1 MATDLKTRVTRRLGP
16 ASSPRWQIA
25 TRWGAYSAY
34 LDALSS
40 SLDTVLLP
48 GVGTVGLGETY
59 IPLRLTRWSEEQ
71 ALRSFASSGEPST
84 LSIAE
89 ALTEQSRVVLTGP
102 KGTGKSALMRR
113 HALELAQEAR
123 QAGIRSSVFSSGA
136 PSLPLYIPLAD
147 VTAEADL
154 DAELRTALSSAGFA
168 DADDFLDAHL
178 AHGNAAVFF
187 DDLDSFEPDALREV
201 AGKIVD
207 LVNRYP
213 LIRVIAATR
222 DIADAA
228 CFDGFVTFEVAGVD
242 PARVESLASRWGYS
256 DVADSSGFLQVV
268 ERLPL
273 IRSLVARPG
282 WLAAG
287 LANLGREHIRAYD
300 IVTGFVDYI
309 ESDPDPEWFAL
320 GRRMHEAHAAIGS
333 RDQLKS
339 VRRRSGLLSWLSDDT
354 FTFVHPAVQVY
365 LAAAADPPNDVAA
378 AQEMASRADDPW
390 WRMAVVLASAHFDE
404 EPAHAMIRRLL
415 DESHS
420 QLAALAISERLTP
433 DPQLLEEAQIALLD
447 KIGEESEDPT
457 RRRHAVALA
466 AVRGG
471 EPVRKTGIVG
481 PVLDSLQNGVPMVRA
496 AAAGA
501 LGGLRDPGAIAPL
514 LSSLGDAHS
523 EVRGRAADAL
533 AVFGD
538 RTVQPLVRQLNV
550 PNPEIRLAAQ
560 RALSQQ
566 GELAVPALIALLDS
580 ASSATRAEVAG
591 ALAGIGSAAVP
602 ALIETFARDV
612 AGGSFEASDER
623 LAAVQSASEALTL
636 IGGPAVSPLV
646 GFFGE
651 ADPSHRERVVEV
663 LGAIGADAV
672 EALSAMTTD
681 LHHAHSVDAAGLLG
695 SLPHVGK
702 EATRALVRAL
712 ADERFEV
719 RWAARRSLRRLE
731 DDAEDA
737 LLDALAADDERVRW
751 EATEILLQYPEPPI
765 DRLRPVL
772 EARLESPAVQDRRQ
786 AVRALAEMSG
796 PMIRDLLVRALDD
809 EDPIVR
815 RAAVA
820 HLGREED
827 PSAAK
832 VLASR
837 WSAETD
843 VDTAQSILEAIAVS
857 DPEGAIPT
865 LIDALASNDNRVCAT
880 ATDLLSDIGPP
891 AVIPLVE
898 ALNSRPAELDLDGAL
913 SILARAGVAAR
924 AEGRT
929 PANLARAYHRM
940 LVEPLEVDELV
951 YLSTTIEW
959 WPPAHEL
966 HRTFTAAKQFLECRS
981 LGGIAAAVGAL
992 EWIDGTETWLRPAA
1006 QKALRQLRLISQA
1019 VQYYNRGGTRS
1030 AKEKGLLTATA
1041 RLSEMQSMIGTLGE
1055 PHQRIFHAV
1064 AEHWTGLINHAIR
1077 ELQGRAELDVELRTE
1092 HVRIRDE
1099 DTTAVLVF
1107 ELVNQGEGLASNT
1120 QLTLEADGESLEL
1133 QSAPTH
1139 YLPPLGHGDR
1149 LTAEFTVKRQGA
1161 GVAPVTIVVTYDD
1174 PQTESKSR
1182 KFAREVRFFVEEA
1195 EYREIGKS
1203 PYIAGPPV
1211 KSREMFYGRHATFT
1225 WVQENLSGTYQ
1236 DNVLV
1241 MYGERRTGKT
1251 SVLYQLQYHLPE
1263 TYAFVLI
1270 DLQTIAYALGSTS
1283 DLLYAMTRKTV
1294 GGLRKQG
1301 FDLEPPVRED
1311 FAEHPIERFE
1321 RLGEEIGNQAATV
1334 GRRAVLIV
1342 DEFDL
1347 LIEAVENGQVS
1358 PYVFDC
1364 IRGLMQHQDG
1374 LSFIF
1379 TGANKV
1385 SEMLRNPQSIL
1396 FNTALRRKVS
1406 FLEKEE
1412 AERLIREPVGD
1423 VLWYDDLAFEKIL
1436 RATAGHAYFIQY
1448 ICHEIVNIARRDE
1461 KNFVTLRDVDRA
1473 LQTTVQETTGII
1485 RHAYMSL
1492 NMEARILLAAMSR
1505 ITDDGRP
1512 FVGLDDVLE
1521 TMRQDDVVVAKR
1533 DAIETMRH
1541 LVDRDFISAR
1551 GQEGAGRQYGF
1562 TMDIVRVWLEQ
1573 NEEYAR
1579 LLEEQRHE

>member
-1 MATDLKTRVTRRLGP
+1 M
-16 ASSPRWQIA
+16 
-25 TRWGAYSAY
+25 RWGAYSSY
-34 LDALSS
+34 LDALASS
-40 SLDTVLLP
+40 IDSVLLP
-48 GVGTVGLGETY
+48 GVGSVGLGDTY

-71 ALRSFASSGEPST
+71 ALRSFASGGDHTT
-84 LSIAE
+84 LSISE
-89 ALTEQSRVVLTGP
+89 ALAEQPRLVLTGP
-102 KGTGKSALMRR
+102 KGTGKSALLRR
-113 HALELAQEAR
+113 HALELASTAR
-123 QAGIRSSVFSSGA
+123 ASGVRSSLHSGGV
-136 PSLPLYIPLAD
+136 SRLPLYIPLAD
-147 VTAEADL
+147 V
-154 DAELRTALSSAGFA
+154 SA
-168 DADDFLDAHL
+168 DADLHQEMRSSLERLGLDDSGDFLEAHL
-178 AHGNAAVFF
+178 EHGDAAVFF
-187 DDLDSFEPDALREV
+187 DDLDSFEPEALREV
-201 AGKIVD
+201 AQKIIE
-207 LVNRYP
+207 LVRRYP
-213 LIRVIAATR
+213 GIRVVAATR

-228 CFDGFVTFEVAGVD
+228 IFDGFVTYEVAGVD

-256 DVADSSGFLQVV
+256 DVADSSGFLQVI

-300 IVTGFVDYI
+300 IVAGFVDYI
-309 ESDPDPEWFAL
+309 ESDPDPEWFTLA
-320 GRRMHEAHAAIGS
+320 RRMHEAHAAIGS
-333 RDQLKS
+333 RDQLT
-339 VRRRSGLLSWLSDDT
+339 VHPGRSGLLSWLTDDT

-365 LAAAADPPNDVAA
+365 LAAAADSADDVDAA
-378 AQEMASRADDPW
+378 IEMASRADDPW
-390 WRMAVVLASAHFDE
+390 WRMAVVLASAHFE
-404 EPAHAMIRRLL
+404 AEPAAAMIRRLL
-415 DESHS
+415 DGSHA
-420 QLAALAISERLTP
+420 QIAALALSEHLDP
-433 DPQLLEEAQIALLD
+433 DPGLVEAAQIALLT
-447 KIGEESEDPT
+447 KIGLESDEPT
-457 RRRHAVALA
+457 RRRHAIALA
-466 AVRGG
+466 AVRRG

-481 PVLDSLQNGVPMVRA
+481 PVLDALQNGTAAVRA
-496 AAAGA
+496 AAATA
-501 LGGLRDPGAIAPL
+501 LGGLHDPAAIAPL
-514 LSSLGDAHS
+514 LSTLGDDDRDA
-523 EVRGRAADAL
+523 RDRAADAL

-550 PNPEIRLAAQ
+550 PDSEIRLAAR

-566 GELAVPALIALLDS
+566 GEIAVPALIALLDS
-580 ASSATRAEVAG
+580 ASSTTRVEVAG
-591 ALAGIGSAAVP
+591 ALAGIGSPAVP
-602 ALIETFARDV
+602 ALIAAIAR
-612 AGGSFEASDER
+612 GGSGGTMSATDEGLAAIEAASD
-623 LAAVQSASEALTL
+623 ALTQ
-636 IGGPAVSPLV
+636 IGSPAVAALV
-646 GFFGE
+646 AFYGE
-651 ADPSHRERVVEV
+651 ADPSHRELVVDV
-663 LGAIGADAV
+663 LRAIGADAV
-672 EALSAMTTD
+672 ETLSIMATD
-681 LHHAHSVDAAGLLG
+681 PHHAHSVDAAGLLG
-695 SLPHVGK
+695 SLPDIGR
-702 EATRALVRAL
+702 EAARALVRAL

-719 RWAARRSLRRLE
+719 RWAARRSLKRLE

-737 LLDALAADDERVRW
+737 LLDALDSDDERVRW
-751 EATEILLQYPEPPI
+751 EATEILLQYPDPPI

-772 EARLESPAVQDRRQ
+772 KTRLDSDSVQDRRQ

-796 PMIRDLLVRALDD
+796 PLIRDLLEQAIDD

-820 HLGREED
+820 HLGTDED
-827 PSAAK
+827 PSA
-832 VLASR
+832 VELLAAR
-837 WSAETD
+837 WSQETD
-843 VDTAQSILEAIAVS
+843 IDTAQSILEAIAAS
-857 DPEGAIPT
+857 NPEGAIPT
-865 LIDALASNDNRVCAT
+865 LIDALASNDTRVCST
-880 ATDLLSDIGPP
+880 ATELLSHIGPP

-898 ALNSRPAELDLDGAL
+898 ALNSRPAEIDLDRSL

-940 LVEPLEVDELV
+940 MVEPLDVDELV
-951 YLSTTIEW
+951 YLATTIEW

-981 LGGIAAAVGAL
+981 LGGIAAAVGTL

-1041 RLSEMQSMIGTLGE
+1041 RLSEMQAMIGTLGE

-1064 AEHWTGLINHAIR
+1064 AEHWGGLINHAIR

-1092 HVRIRDE
+1092 HIRIRDE
-1099 DTTAVLVF
+1099 NTTAVLVF

-1120 QLTLEADGESLEL
+1120 QLTLEADSESLEL
-1133 QSAPTH
+1133 QSAQTH

-1149 LTAEFTVKRQGA
+1149 MTAEFTVRRKGP
-1161 GVAPVTIVVTYDD
+1161 GVAPVNIIVTYDD
-1174 PQTESKSR
+1174 PQTEGLSR
-1182 KFAREVRFFVEEA
+1182 KFAREIRFFVEEA
-1195 EYREIGKS
+1195 AYREIGKS

-1211 KSREMFYGRHATFT
+1211 KSREMFYGRQPTFT

-1241 MYGERRTGKT
+1241 LYGERRTGKT

-1270 DLQTIAYALGSTS
+1270 DLQTIAYALGSTA

-1294 GGLRKQG
+1294 SGLRKQG
-1301 FDLEPPVRED
+1301 FNLELPNRED
-1311 FAEHPIERFE
+1311 FAKHPIERFE
-1321 RLGEEIGNQAATV
+1321 RLGEEIGNQASEV

-1347 LIEAVENGQVS
+1347 LIEAVEKDQVS

-1406 FLEKEE
+1406 FLERED

-1436 RATAGHAYFIQY
+1436 RATAGHPYFIQY
-1448 ICHEIVNIARRDE
+1448 ICHEIVNIARREE

-1492 NMEARILLAAMSR
+1492 NMEARIVLAAMSR

-1521 TMRQDDVVVAKR
+1521 TLLQDDITVSKR
-1533 DAIETMRH
+1533 DAIETVRH
-1541 LVDRDFISAR
+1541 LVDRDFISER
-1551 GQEGAGRQYGF
+1551 GQDGASRQFGF

-1573 NEEYAR
+1573 NDEYAR

>member
-1 MATDLKTRVTRRLGP
+1 MATDLRTRVSRRLGP
-16 ASSPRWQIA
+16 TSNPRWQVA

-34 LDALSS
+34 LDSMAAT
-40 SLDTVLLP
+40 LDIVLLP
-48 GVGTVGLGETY
+48 GVGSVGLGETY
-59 IPLRLTRWSEEQ
+59 IPLRLARWSEEE
-71 ALRSFASSGEPST
+71 ALRSFASGTDRST
-84 LSIAE
+84 LTIEDALAE
-89 ALTEQSRVVLTGP
+89 QPRLVLTGP
-102 KGTGKSALMRR
+102 KGTGKSALLRR
-113 HALELAQEAR
+113 HALELAHAAR
-123 QAGIRSSVFSSGA
+123 DAGIRSSLHTGGV

-147 VTAEADL
+147 VD
-154 DAELRTALSSAGFA
+154 A
-168 DADDFLDAHL
+168 DADLHGEMLAALERAGFEDSADFLEAHL
-178 AHGNAAVFF
+178 EHGEAAVFF
-187 DDLDSFEPDALREV
+187 DDLDSFAPSALREV
-201 AGKIVD
+201 AGKIVA
-207 LVNRYP
+207 LVQRYP
-213 LIRVIAATR
+213 GIRVVVATR

-228 CFDGFVTFEVAGVD
+228 CFDGFVTYEVAGVD
-242 PARVESLASRWGYS
+242 PARVEALASRWGYS
-256 DVADSSGFLQVV
+256 DVADSSGFLQVI

-309 ESDPDPEWFAL
+309 ESDPDPEWFSLA
-320 GRRMHEAHAAIGS
+320 RRMHEAHAAIGS
-333 RDQLKS
+333 RDQLTAHPG
-339 VRRRSGLLSWLSDDT
+339 RSGLLSWLTDDK
-354 FTFVHPAVQVY
+354 FTFVHPAVQVF
-365 LAAAADPPNDVAA
+365 LAAAADSADDVEAA
-378 AQEMASRADDPW
+378 VDMASRADDPW
-390 WRMAVVLASAHFDE
+390 WRMAVVLASAHFE
-404 EPAHAMIRRLL
+404 AGPAAAMIRRLL
-415 DESHS
+415 DDSHA
-420 QLAALAISERLTP
+420 QLAALALSEHEVP
-433 DPQLLEEAQIALLD
+433 DPGLVEEAQIALLE
-447 KIGEESEDPT
+447 KIGEESDEPT
-457 RRRHAVALA
+457 RRRHAIALA
-466 AVRGG
+466 AVRRG
-471 EPVRKTGIVG
+471 EPVRKTGIAG
-481 PVLDSLQNGVPMVRA
+481 PVLDSLQNGTASVRA
-496 AAAGA
+496 AAATA
-501 LGGLRDPGAIAPL
+501 IGGLRDPAAIAPL
-514 LSSLGDAHS
+514 LSALGDADADT
-523 EVRGRAADAL
+523 RARAADAL

-550 PNPEIRLAAQ
+550 PSPDIRSAAR
-560 RALSQQ
+560 RALSRQ
-566 GELAVPALIALLDS
+566 GEIAVPALIALLDS
-580 ASSATRAEVAG
+580 ASPTTRAEAAG

-602 ALIETFARDV
+602 ALIATIAKDGS
-612 AGGSFEASDER
+612 AGSINATDERIAAIDAASDA
-623 LAAVQSASEALTL
+623 LAR
-636 IGGPAVSPLV
+636 IGSPAVAALV
-646 GFFGE
+646 VFFGE
-651 ADPSHRERVVEV
+651 ADPSHRELVVKV
-663 LGAIGADAV
+663 LGAIGPDAV
-672 EALSAMTTD
+672 ETLSAMATD
-681 LHHAHSVDAAGLLG
+681 AHHAHSVDAAGLLG
-695 SLPHVGK
+695 ALPEVGR

-737 LLDALAADDERVRW
+737 LLDALDSADERVRW

-772 EARLESPAVQDRRQ
+772 KARLDSESVQDRRQ

-796 PMIRDLLVRALDD
+796 PMIRDLLEQAIDD

-820 HLGREED
+820 HLGSDED
-827 PSAAK
+827 PSA
-832 VLASR
+832 VELLAAR
-837 WSAETD
+837 WSEETD
-843 VDTAQSILEAIAVS
+843 VDTAQSILEAIAAS
-857 DPEGAIPT
+857 NPEGAIPT
-865 LIDALASNDNRVCAT
+865 LIDALASNDNRVCST
-880 ATDLLSDIGPP
+880 AAELLSHIGPP

-898 ALNSRPAELDLDGAL
+898 ALNSRPAEIDLDGAL
-913 SILARAGVAAR
+913 SVLARAGVAAR

-940 LVEPLEVDELV
+940 LVEPLDVDELV

-966 HRTFTAAKQFLECRS
+966 HRTFTAVKQFLDCRT

-992 EWIDGTETWLRPAA
+992 EWIDGIETWLRPAA

-1041 RLSEMQSMIGTLGE
+1041 RLSELQSMIGSLGE

-1064 AEHWTGLINHAIR
+1064 AEHWSDLINHAIR
-1077 ELQGRAELDVELRTE
+1077 EFQGRAELDVELRTE

-1107 ELVNQGEGLASNT
+1107 ELVNLGEGLASNT
-1120 QLTLEADGESLEL
+1120 QLTLEADGETLEI

-1149 LTAEFTVKRQGA
+1149 LTAEFTVRRHGA

-1174 PQTESKSR
+1174 PQTEGLSR
-1182 KFAREVRFFVEEA
+1182 NFAREVRFFVEEA

-1211 KSREMFYGRHATFT
+1211 KSREMFYGRQPTFT

-1241 MYGERRTGKT
+1241 LYGERRTGKT
-1251 SVLYQLQYHLPE
+1251 SVLYQLQYHLPDI
-1263 TYAFVLI
+1263 YAFVLI

-1294 GGLRKQG
+1294 SGLRKQG
-1301 FDLEPPVRED
+1301 FDLERPEREE
-1311 FAEHPIERFE
+1311 FADHPIERFE
-1321 RLGEEIGNQAATV
+1321 RLGEEIGNHAGAI

-1423 VLWYDDLAFEKIL
+1423 VLWYDDLALEKIL
-1436 RATAGHAYFIQY
+1436 RATAGHPYFIQY
-1448 ICHEIVNIARRDE
+1448 ICHEIVNIARREE

-1492 NMEARILLAAMSR
+1492 NMEARVVLAAMSR

-1512 FVGLDDVLE
+1512 YVGLDDILE
-1521 TMRQDDVVVAKR
+1521 TMRQDDITVSKR
-1533 DAIETMRH
+1533 DAIETTRH
-1541 LVDRDFISAR
+1541 LFDRDFISER
-1551 GQEGAGRQYGF
+1551 GQDGASRQYGF

-1573 NEEYAR
+1573 NDEYAR
-1579 LLEEQRHE
+1579 LLEEQRHD